1 MKLIWAVFFST
12 LLVGV
17 PACQGQVPAR
27 SKPAVSSGLS
37 VDDVIKMAKAGLS
50 DDIIL
55 EQIQKRNRPFDLST
69 DQLIALKA
77 AHVSDRIVVAL
88 LDPSKLDPSKAET
101 PSPVAPEPREQVA
114 PPVTAPLEPP
124 QRYTAKPLK
133 ASPVVDP
140 EALPAEVGVYAKK
153 QGEWVEVPPE
163 IVYWRTAGAL
173 KAIATAGV
181 QQGDVNGRVAGVSSR
196 TSFATPLELI
206 VVAPEGTVV
215 AEYQLLHL
223 RAKKDTREFRT
234 VSGGVLHS
242 QGGISKDVIHF
253 DSKKLGSRTYEITFP
268 SGAGPGEYGLLPPES
283 NNGSGKIYSFRI
295 TETSGS

>member
-1 MKLIWAVFFST
+1 MKAFWGL
-12 LLVGV
+12 LLVVAVAGV
-17 PACQGQVPAR
+17 PACQGQAPAR
-27 SKPAVSSGLS
+27 SKPAAVSTGLS

-77 AHVSDRIVVAL
+77 AHVSDRIVVAM
-88 LDPSKLDPSKAET
+88 LDPSKAET
-101 PSPVAPEPREQVA
+101 PPAVTSEPREPLT
-114 PPVTAPLEPP
+114 PPVTAPPEAP
-124 QRYTAKPLK
+124 QRYTAKPVK
-133 ASPVVDP
+133 ARPVFDP
-140 EALPAEVGVYAKK
+140 EAPLPSEVGVYAKK

-181 QQGDVNGRVAGVSSR
+181 LQGDVNGRVAGVSSR

-206 VVAPEGTVV
+206 LVAPEGTVV

-223 RAKKDTREFRT
+223 RPKKDTREFRT

-283 NNGSGKIYSFRI
+283 SNGSGKIYSFRI